1 MKTSIS
7 YKNVEV
13 PSQVEP
19 AVERHI
25 EKLGVLLRA
34 YDPDLVQLHGTFEKH
49 TKRATYA
56 FDVSISLPTGTLHA
70 TGEAPD
76 AVTSA
81 RKGFKEMEAQLKKH
95 QSKVRKEHQWKRVRP
110 ARARAV

>member
-13 PSQVEP
+13 PSEVEP
-19 AVERHI
+19 AVGRHI
-25 EKLGVLLRA
+25 EKLSVLLKA

-56 FDVSISLPTGTLHA
+56 FDVSISLPSGTLHA

-95 QSKVRKEHQWKRVRP
+95 QAKLRKEHQWKRVRL
-110 ARARAV
+110 AGAKAV